1 MGVSDDTRGSLLVR
15 LRREGDQAAWEQ
27 FVEVYSPLVY
37 AFLRRRGL
45 QDADAGDVTQEVLQ
59 TVVRYLRGFQHERRT
74 GSFRNWLIT
83 IARSRLSD
91 FLARQARGVTGEGG
105 TAALKRLEEEPSRN
119 DEEEF
124 LEREYEKCVFQWAA
138 KRIRGSTREST
149 WQAFW
154 RTHIDGQGC
163 KEVAASLGLSVEA
176 VYMARCRVLARLKKE
191 VERLEGE

>member
-1 MGVSDDTRGSLLVR
+1 MNVSDSTRLSLLVR
-15 LRREGDQAAWEQ
+15 LRHEGDQLAWEQ
-27 FVEVYSPLVY
+27 FVEVYSPFVY

-59 TVVRYLRGFQHERRT
+59 TVARYVRGFQHERK

-91 FLARQARGVTGEGG
+91 FLARQKRGVSGTGG
-105 TAALKRLEEEPSRN
+105 TTALKRLEEAPSRD
-119 DEEEF
+119 DEDAF
-124 LEREYEKCVFQWAA
+124 LDREYEKCVFEWAA
-138 KRIRGSTREST
+138 KRVQAATKEST

-154 RTHIDGQGC
+154 RTHIEGQGC
-163 KEVAASLGLSVEA
+163 KQAAQSLGLSVEA

-191 VERLEGE
+191 VEQLED